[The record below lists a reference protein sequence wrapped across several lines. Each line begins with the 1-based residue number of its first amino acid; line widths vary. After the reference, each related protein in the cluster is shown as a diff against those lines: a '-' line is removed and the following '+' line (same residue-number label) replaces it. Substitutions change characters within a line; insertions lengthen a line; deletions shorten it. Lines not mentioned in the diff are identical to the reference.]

1 MVDEEEETEVD
12 ENICLLGKGIL
23 WLLLKFFIK

>member
-12 ENICLLGKGIL
+12 ENICLLGKGIFL
-23 WLLLKFFIK
+23 IIIKIVY

>member
-12 ENICLLGKGIL
+12 ENICLLGKGIFL
-23 WLLLKFFIK
+23 VIIKIFY